1 MKSIGGN
8 VTASFMALE
17 VTTNSIGEDAQDW
30 YQIATHKGFLDY
42 AKGEESYP
50 SAKVYKSYKHKSVA
64 STHIFICDVFDIE
77 KSLIERLVIDSVP
90 YDVLYFDEPMGLG
103 DGYHFEIYLRRLD
116 Q

>member
-1 MKSIGGN
+1 MKKIGGN
-8 VTASFMALE
+8 VTARFMALE
-17 VTTNSIGEDAQDW
+17 VTKNTIGEDTQDW
-30 YQIATHKGFLDY
+30 YQIAEHNGFLDY

-50 SAKVYKSYKHKSVA
+50 SAKVYNSYKHKSVA
-64 STHIFICDVFDIE
+64 TTHIFITDRFEID
-77 KSLIERLVIDSVP
+77 KSLIERLVIDDTP

>member
-8 VTASFMALE
+8 VTASFMAIE
-17 VTTNSIGEDAQDW
+17 TTVNSIGEQEQDY
-30 YQIATHKGFLDY
+30 YQVAEKEGFLDY

-64 STHIFICDVFDIE
+64 TTYIFICDAFDID

-90 YDVLYFDEPMGLG
+90 YDVLYFDEPMALG
-103 DGYHFEIYLRRLD
+103 EGYHYEIFLRRLD